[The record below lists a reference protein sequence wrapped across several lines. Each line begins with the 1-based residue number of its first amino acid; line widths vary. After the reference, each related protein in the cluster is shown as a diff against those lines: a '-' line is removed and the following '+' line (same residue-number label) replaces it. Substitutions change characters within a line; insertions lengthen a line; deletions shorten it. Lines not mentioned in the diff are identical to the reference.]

1 MRLKVRAAVTDD
13 LPQVYAIAAANPAA
27 PQWTMAQFKE
37 ILSPGESST
46 VTRVLLVAVED
57 AAVVGFAVVSAV
69 TVMYPVEAE
78 LESIAVAPAQQ
89 GRGVG
94 RTLLQDALRW
104 AESMGAGELRL
115 EVRVS
120 NVVARKLYEGIGFK
134 SCGMRPKYYANPV
147 EDAVC
152 MIRETIAREL

>member
-1 MRLKVRAAVTDD
+1 MRVTVRTAVADD
-13 LPQVYAIAAANPAA
+13 LPQVYTIAAANPSA
-27 PQWTMAQFKE
+27 PQWTLAQFEE
-37 ILSPGESST
+37 ILSAGESA
-46 VTRVLLVAVED
+46 VTRVLLVATAD

-69 TVMYPVEAE
+69 TVVYPVEAE
-78 LESIAVAPAQQ
+78 LESIAVAPEWQ

-94 RTLLQDALRW
+94 RALMQDVLWW
-104 AESMGAGELRL
+104 AESVGADELRL

-134 SCGMRPKYYANPV
+134 LCGMRPKYYANPV

-152 MIRETIAREL
+152 MIRATMFREV